1 MDLDLRRTGLRC
13 RGGALLTSSRHT
25 GDRPGRA
32 EDPPRAHAVPKLA
45 ARGVSVTKGSVR
57 ILDGVELAVEPG
69 TFLALIGPSGAGKST
84 LLGLLAGLE
93 VPDKGTVEKDGVP
106 LARPGLVAY
115 MPQSDLLLPWR
126 SVVANVSLGLEATG
140 TSRRVARKEALAAL
154 ERFELE
160 EFARVPPAALSG
172 GMRSRVALLRTA
184 LLGRDTLLL
193 DEPFG
198 ALDALTRRDIQGWLL
213 GVRDELAA
221 TIVLVTH
228 DVDEALLLADRV
240 VVLTHRPARVA
251 LDLPVE
257 LEHPRTMEMETTGD
271 FVRLKGRL
279 LEALGMSKP

>member
-1 MDLDLRRTGLRC
+1 M
-13 RGGALLTSSRHT
+13 A
-25 GDRPGRA
+25 
-32 EDPPRAHAVPKLA
+32 
-45 ARGVSVTKGSVR
+45 KGSIR
-57 ILDGVELAVEPG
+57 ILDRVEIAVESG

-93 VPDKGTVEKDGVP
+93 TPDEGVIEKDGVP
-106 LARPGLVAY
+106 LARPGFVSY

-126 SVVANVSLGLEATG
+126 NVVANVSLGLEATG
-140 TSRRVARKEALAAL
+140 TSRRAARKSALAAL
-154 ERFELE
+154 ERFGLE
-160 EFARVPPAALSG
+160 EFADVSPAALSG

-198 ALDALTRRDIQGWLL
+198 ALDALTRRDLQGWLL

-240 VVLTHRPARVA
+240 VVLSPRPARVA
-251 LDLPVE
+251 LDLSVD
-257 LEHPRTMEMETTGD
+257 LKRPRMMEIETTEE
-271 FVRLKGRL
+271 FARLKALL
-279 LEALGMSKP
+279 LEALGVAAP